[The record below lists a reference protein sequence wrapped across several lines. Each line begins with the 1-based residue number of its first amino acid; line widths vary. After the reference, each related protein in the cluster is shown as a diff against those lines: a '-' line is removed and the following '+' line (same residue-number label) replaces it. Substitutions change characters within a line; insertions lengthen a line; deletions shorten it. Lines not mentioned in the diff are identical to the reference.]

1 MPLTIEAL
9 EDGKADNVVTIDL
22 VGKTTF
28 ADTMIVC
35 SGQTRRQVTALA
47 DRVSTSL
54 KNKGRRIGRM
64 EGYDPGDWIL
74 IDLGDVIVHIFRN
87 ELRGLYNLE
96 RMWAM
101 PLGLPVEATA

>member
-1 MPLTIEAL
+1 M
-9 EDGKADNVVTIDL
+9 VTIDL
-22 VGKTTF
+22 AGKTTF
-28 ADTMIVC
+28 ADAMIVC

-47 DRVSTSL
+47 DRIVTTL
-54 KNKGRRIGRM
+54 KTRGRRVGSM

-96 RMWAM
+96 RLWAM
-101 PLGLPVEATA
+101 PAPLPAEATA